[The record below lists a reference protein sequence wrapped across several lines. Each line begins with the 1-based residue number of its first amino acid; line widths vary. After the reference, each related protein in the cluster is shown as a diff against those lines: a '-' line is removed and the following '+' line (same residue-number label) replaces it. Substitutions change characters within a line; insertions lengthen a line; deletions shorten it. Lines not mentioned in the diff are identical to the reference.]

1 VSTPRFFV
9 DGVCLPGESVAL
21 RGEDAR
27 KIAVVL
33 RMHAGEAIEVIDA
46 EGTAFAATID
56 LQRSGVSATLRERLA
71 SGSLAECTLILA
83 QAIPKGQKMDF
94 VVEKATE
101 LGVASI
107 VPLVTER
114 TIADASPA
122 KLERWR
128 RLARAAAAQSGRVR
142 PAEVEMPLD
151 WAAFCAQ
158 SERFGRVIV
167 PWERAERIP
176 LRERLASV
184 LAGARK
190 IAIAIGPEG
199 GFAQHEVER
208 AVAAGA
214 TSVSLGA
221 RVLRTETA
229 GLVVCSILRYALGEM

>member
-9 DGVCLPGESVAL
+9 DGVYLPGESVAL

-33 RMHAGEAIEVIDA
+33 RMHAGASIEVIDA
-46 EGTAFAATID
+46 EGNAFAATID
-56 LQRSGVSATLRERLA
+56 LQRSGVTALLGEPLSRGAV
-71 SGSLAECTLILA
+71 AECTLVLA

-114 TIADASPA
+114 TIADASPV

-142 PAEVEMPLD
+142 PAEIEAPLV
-151 WAAFCAQ
+151 WAEFCAQ
-158 SERFGRVIV
+158 ATRFGRVIV
-167 PWERAERIP
+167 PWERAERVP
-176 LRERLASV
+176 LRERLTSV

-199 GFAQHEVER
+199 GFAQHEVEL